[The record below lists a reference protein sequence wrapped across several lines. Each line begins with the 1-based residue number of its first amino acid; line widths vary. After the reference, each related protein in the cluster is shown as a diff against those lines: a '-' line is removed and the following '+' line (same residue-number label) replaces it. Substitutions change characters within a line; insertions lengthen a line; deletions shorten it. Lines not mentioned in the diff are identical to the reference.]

1 MFVYPSS
8 RILFAYGI
16 LLVSFSGGCN
26 DSVKSRKPAAKTTDQ
41 TVKKDSVAFS
51 HAHCHP
57 KALGPSH
64 VADAEADRF
73 RSRGTREM
81 AERLK
86 FIDLATDPENN
97 EFASD
102 RRVELLATA
111 QKTEPTLSGQFQLG
125 LEYLRNGQ
133 PDLAIEQ
140 FELTKK
146 AYNQNPEQFN
156 PNTREI
162 LYELFGLTYL
172 RLGEI
177 ENCVHHH
184 SADSCLAPISG
195 EGIHTITRGSTKAA
209 EIFRE
214 ALAHYPDS
222 LKFRWLLNIAYMTL
236 GQWPE
241 AVETKW
247 QISPE
252 TFASESPFPRFYDRA
267 IELGLDAVGMLGG
280 SITDDFDNDGDIDI
294 VASAWGL
301 KDQIRYFTNN
311 GDGSFEDKTVEAGLI
326 GITSGINLTHADY
339 DNDGLVD
346 ILVLR
351 GGWIEKGGHYP
362 NSLLHNLGNG
372 QFADVTQEAGLLS
385 MHPTQTAAWA
395 DFDRDGF
402 LDLFIGNETWPK
414 DGRHPCELYRNNGD
428 GTFSECAVACGIN
441 ITGIVKGVTV
451 GDYDNDQWSDIY
463 ISRFNDENILL
474 KNLGSQQS
482 GNNWLQF
489 TDVSKEANVQE
500 PLRSFPTWFW
510 DFDND
515 GWLDIFVGGFWVGDV
530 GEVAA
535 SYLGLKTSAERPR
548 LYRNKGD
555 GTFEDVTELTGTDIV
570 SMPMGANYGDLDND
584 GWLDFYLGTGNPS
597 VKMTIPNRVFRND
610 QGKRFLDVTTNGG
623 FGHLQKGH
631 GVSFADIDN
640 DGDQDIFTVLGG
652 AFTGDIAFNALYE
665 NPGNG
670 NHWLTLRLIGN
681 QSNRDGIGARIKL
694 DLQTPNGERTI
705 HLTVGTG
712 GSFGAS
718 SLQQEIG
725 LGNALGIT
733 SMEIRWPSSDKV
745 QRFSSVPINTCLE
758 IKEGNPAVSQIPLDS
773 FPLNGKTSRN

>member
-1 MFVYPSS
+1 MFVHS
-8 RILFAYGI
+8 LFRLFFTYSIACT
-16 LLVSFSGGCN
+16 FFASGCS
-26 DSVKSRKPAAKTTDQ
+26 DSGNLRKPSKSTKRATQKT
-41 TVKKDSVAFS
+41 SAAFS
-51 HAHCHP
+51 HEHCHP
-57 KALGPSH
+57 EALGPSH
-64 VADAEADRF
+64 IADADADRF

-86 FIDLATDPENN
+86 FIDLAINPETN

-102 RRVELLATA
+102 RRVELLEHS
-111 QKTEPTLSGQFQLG
+111 QKSQPTLSGQFQLG

-133 PDLAIEQ
+133 PELAIRQ
-140 FELTKK
+140 FELTKE
-146 AYNQNPEQFN
+146 AYDKNPEQFN

-195 EGIHTITRGSTKAA
+195 KGIHTITRGSKKAA
-209 EIFRE
+209 DIFRE
-214 ALAHYPDS
+214 ALNHYPDS

-236 GQWPE
+236 GQWPDG
-241 AVETKW
+241 VDPKW
-247 QISPE
+247 QISPDA
-252 TFASESPFPRFYDRA
+252 FASESPFPRFYDRA
-267 IELGLDAVGMLGG
+267 IDVGLDAVGMLGG
-280 SITDDFDNDGDIDI
+280 SITEDFDNDGDIDI

-301 KDQIRYFTNN
+301 KDQIRYFANN
-311 GDGSFEDKTVEAGLI
+311 GNGSFEDKTVEAGLV
-326 GITSGINLTHADY
+326 GITSGINLIHADY

-346 ILVLR
+346 IFVLR

-362 NSLLHNLGNG
+362 NSLLRNLGDG
-372 QFADVTQEAGLLS
+372 RFADVTQEAGLLS

-395 DFDRDGF
+395 DLDRDGL
-402 LDLFIGNETWPK
+402 LDLFIGNETWPD
-414 DGRHPCELYRNNGD
+414 DGRHACELYRNNGN
-428 GTFSECAVACGIN
+428 GTFTECAMPCGIHV
-441 ITGIVKGVTV
+441 TGIVKGVTV

-474 KNLGSQQS
+474 RNLGSGES
-482 GNNWLQF
+482 GEPWLQF
-489 TDVSKEANVQE
+489 ADVSQAAKVQE
-500 PLRSFPTWFW
+500 PLQSFPTWFW

-535 SYLGLKTSAERPR
+535 DYLGRETSAERPR
-548 LYRNKGD
+548 LYRNRGD
-555 GTFEDVTELTGTDIV
+555 GTFEDVTASQELDIV

-597 VKMTIPNRVFRND
+597 VKMTIPNRVFRNE
-610 QGKRFLDVTTNGG
+610 QGKRFLDITTNGG

-631 GVSFADIDN
+631 GVSFADMDN

-652 AFTGDIAFNALYE
+652 AFSGDIAFNALYE
-665 NPGNG
+665 NPGNN
-670 NHWLTLRLIGN
+670 NHWVTLRLIGTR
-681 QSNRDGIGARIKL
+681 SNRDGIGARVRL
-694 DLQTPNGERTI
+694 ELQTPDGERTI
-705 HLTVGTG
+705 HLLVGTG

-725 LGNALGIT
+725 LGNASGIKT
-733 SMEIRWPSSDKV
+733 LEIRWPSSDKV
-745 QRFSSVPINTCLE
+745 QRFSGVPIDTCIE
-758 IKEGNPAVSQIPLDS
+758 IKEGDPTFSRIPLNP
-773 FPLNGKTSRN
+773 FPLNGNPLQN